1 MIHGGKIRKTVHKR
15 SWTPSWGKEFEFPLS
30 SLENDELVVEV
41 YDHTLIFK
49 DKLAGTFR
57 HRVSKLQPGIQAI
70 PLSDEVGKQARLLMR
85 FMFV

>member
-15 SWTPSWGKEFEFPLS
+15 SWTPSWGEECEFPLS

-49 DKLAGTFR
+49 DKFACTFR
-57 HRVSKLQPGIQAI
+57 HWVSKLQPGIQAI